1 MLIPLPGLSHLK
13 VLSPVDPQP
22 VSPATQS
29 LPRDTRQSATV
40 LITVALETAFGIRP
54 VHQLSKKRFSLG
66 VRTHVTA
73 RLRRRSLRGPVR
85 VDSLHLRPDA
95 TGLELFGSCTV
106 AGTAQG
112 FTARMEQPDGR
123 RWRMHGFRVI

>member
-22 VSPATQS
+22 VSPATES
-29 LPRDTRQSATV
+29 LHRDTRQSATV

-54 VHQLSKKRFSLG
+54 VHQLSKKRFSIG
-66 VRTHVTA
+66 VRAHVTA
-73 RLRRRSLRGPVR
+73 RLRQGSIRGPVR

-95 TGLELFGSCTV
+95 AGLELFGSCTV

-112 FTARMEQPDGR
+112 FTARLEQPDGHQ
-123 RWRMHGFRVI
+123 WRMHSLRVI